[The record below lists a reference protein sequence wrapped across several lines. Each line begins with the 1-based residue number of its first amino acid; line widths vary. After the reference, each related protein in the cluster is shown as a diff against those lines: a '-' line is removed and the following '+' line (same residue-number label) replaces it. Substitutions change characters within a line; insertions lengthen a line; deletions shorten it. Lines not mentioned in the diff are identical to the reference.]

1 MVSFRQ
7 WRKVSLA
14 KAQGDCTPMT
24 FWHRL
29 FVATLIIGAMALLAA
44 SVLPSPA
51 AAEVRFGKNV
61 RVGGHDFSNQ
71 TFNRKRRAVITLYD
85 HTPRNP
91 GCVWRA
97 DGRGGK
103 VKVCHL
109 RSRR

>member
-1 MVSFRQ
+1 MN
-7 WRKVSLA
+7 SLR
-14 KAQGDCTPMT
+14 
-24 FWHRL
+24 RL
-29 FVATLIIGAMALLAA
+29 CVATFLVFAITLLASA
-44 SVLPSPA
+44 PLVSPA
-51 AAEVRFGKNV
+51 SAEVRFGKNV

-85 HTPRNP
+85 RTPRHP

-109 RSRR
+109 RRIR